1 MRLIVKPDLESWA
14 YAAAR
19 LVADQLN
26 TKPKSVLG
34 FATGETTTH
43 LHRALVTLAQHDDI
57 DFSQAT
63 TFQVDEYVGV
73 QRNNPASCYARMEA
87 QLFKNV
93 PLRAEAIHFPD
104 VLAES
109 LEQACINYEALIQQ
123 HGGIDLQILGIGANG
138 HIGFNEPG
146 TSFDSI
152 THITDIAPQTVAA
165 KASMFGSSEAVP
177 RHGMTMGIK
186 TIMHARQ
193 ILLLAY
199 GEGKAAIMAQA
210 LTGPVTP
217 DVPASVLQLHPNLIV
232 VVDNAAGKELS
243 LP

>member
-34 FATGETTTH
+34 LATGETTTH
-43 LHRALVTLAQHDDI
+43 LHRALVTLAQQGEI

-73 QRNNPASCYARMEA
+73 QRDNPASCYARMEA
-87 QLFKNV
+87 QLFKHV
-93 PLRAEAIHFPD
+93 PLRADAIHFPD
-104 VLAES
+104 VLADT
-109 LEQACINYEALIQQ
+109 LEQACLDYENLIQQ
-123 HGGIDLQILGIGANG
+123 HGGIDLQILGIGING

-152 THITDIAPQTVAA
+152 THITGIAPQTVAA
-165 KASMFGSSEAVP
+165 KAAMFGSAEAVP
-177 RHGMTMGIK
+177 RQGMTMGIK
-186 TIMHARQ
+186 TIMHAQQ

-210 LTGPVTP
+210 LTGPITP
-217 DVPASVLQLHPNLIV
+217 AVPASVLQLHPNLGV
-232 VVDNAAGKELS
+232 VLDEAASKELS
-243 LP
+243 QP